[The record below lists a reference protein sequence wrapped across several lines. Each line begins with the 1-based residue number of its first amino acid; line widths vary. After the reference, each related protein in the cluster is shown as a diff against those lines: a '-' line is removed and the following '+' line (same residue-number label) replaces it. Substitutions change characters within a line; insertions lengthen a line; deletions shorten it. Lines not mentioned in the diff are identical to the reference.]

1 MGVSKKGRRRVEY
14 KNQIYIWW
22 VAKNEDDEDKV
33 WLNIISEDKNI
44 ILAYRV
50 GEGDFFTVSKGRVFQ
65 GEKTSGCQ
73 ERYWY
78 PMKEPPMVITPTFVY
93 ELIAWSVDGK
103 NAQGVNL

>member
-50 GEGDFFTVSKGRVFQ
+50 GEGDFFIISKGRVFQ
-65 GEKTSGCQ
+65 GEKTSGCH
-73 ERYWY
+73 EIYWY
-78 PMKEPPMVITPTFVY
+78 PMKEPPMVITPKFVY

-103 NAQGVNL
+103 NAQGVV